1 VAGARV
7 LRPEDYDF
15 LSNFST
21 LWAVFVGAI
30 LATIGG
36 FTATQLEW
44 YFERKRREKNAALFF
59 GEVLS
64 TLAILIRMAQSTRGR
79 GDPYG
84 PVTSRMLR
92 AARREIDIYDRNRES
107 LLDLRDAEIRARIH
121 TLVLRITMPL
131 DGIFDATQEMGTLQA
146 QIRAPGLDEQ
156 GRKDI
161 EARMA
166 IIDGARNVGFDFAV
180 ETGEQLMETVKQLE
194 PLAGVSFDNIESIVR
209 NT

>member
-1 VAGARV
+1 
-7 LRPEDYDF
+7 LLQPSDYDF
-15 LSNFST
+15 INNFNT
-21 LWAVFVGAI
+21 LWAVFLGAI

-36 FTATQLEW
+36 FAATQLEW
-44 YFERKRREKNAALFF
+44 YFERKRRERNAALFF

-64 TLAILIRMAQSTRGR
+64 TLAILLRMAQSTRGR

-131 DGIFDATQEMGTLQA
+131 DGIFDATQEMGTLQTQA
-146 QIRAPGLDEQ
+146 RLPGLSDQ
-156 GRKDI
+156 GRADI

-166 IIDGARNVGFDFAV
+166 LIDNARNVGFDFAV
-180 ETGEQLMETVKQLE
+180 ETGEQLIESVKALE